1 MTNLFEYKAVDAVAS
16 ALADP
21 TFGLAVQLAAL
32 RAALTLT
39 EAELPDP
46 AAIEPASMPDD
57 TRSPLVV
64 VYDLAAEPM
73 NAGHRHHLAGVD
85 LTVGVV
91 YNGDARV
98 TVGERVVRLYLAAIR
113 NVLDASPTCGG
124 RVSQAWWTDA
134 NRDLEVTFKSITRH
148 ARALGVMVRV
158 HDPS

>member
-1 MTNLFEYKAVDAVAS
+1 MTNLFEYQAVDAVVQAFGD
-16 ALADP
+16 A

-32 RAALTLT
+32 RSALSLT
-39 EAELPDP
+39 TDELPDP
-46 AAIEPASMPDD
+46 VAIEPASMPDD
-57 TRSPLVV
+57 SRSPLVV
-64 VYDLAAEPM
+64 VFDMAAEPM

-91 YNGDARV
+91 YNGDAQV
-98 TVGERVVRLYLAAIR
+98 TLGERVVRLYLAALR

-134 NRDLEVTFKSITRH
+134 NRDLEVTFKPITRH

-158 HDPS
+158 HDP